1 MASFRRKQRISIAKL
16 PSIEPSTAVDLA
28 MRKCCRVAR
37 DRKPSREAKG
47 YSTMIPKCLW
57 KATLPFPVMVTT
69 REPASRL
76 IHSRLR
82 KRSSRAAPVVPATWN
97 LRSVQSRHLRTRG
110 RLRLARK
117 LFRSIPS
124 SFNQRSPRGVRWKV
138 SSTGTKS
145 FRSCND
151 SQTSTATLPAR

>member
-16 PSIEPSTAVDLA
+16 ASIEHSSAENLA
-28 MRKCCRVAR
+28 MRKCCRAAR
-37 DRKPSREAKG
+37 DRKPSRKRRA
-47 YSTMIPKCLW
+47 MIPKCLW

-69 REPASRL
+69 LEPASRL
-76 IHSRLR
+76 IHSRFR

-117 LFRSIPS
+117 LSRSIS
-124 SFNQRSPRGVRWKV
+124 NSLNQRSPRPVRRKV
-138 SSTGTKS
+138 CRGLARKSRALYAST
-145 FRSCND
+145 RSLQA
-151 SQTSTATLPAR
+151 SRK